1 MDSIDAMTV
10 LVEKVAQRR
19 AQDAMNDVKKHYP
32 DATMKIEVLDGRGIL
47 TFCNGRFV
55 VSKEFVET
63 VKSLSSHH
71 CMMEY
76 RHVLQ
81 GKARLVLIVPRIEAP
96 NTFTRMLELNNWWL
110 FYYQI
115 FYYDEEGEIR
125 KMDRKAWC
133 KMSGRPYEPP
143 ARAPEIA

>member
-71 CMMEY
+71 RMMEY

-133 KMSGRPYEPP
+133 KMSSRPYEPP
-143 ARAPEIA
+143 TRAPEIA

>member
-1 MDSIDAMTV
+1 MDSTV
-10 LVEKVAQRR
+10 AKTALVEKVAQLR
-19 AQDAMNDVKKHYP
+19 AKDAVKEIEKHYP
-32 DATMKIEVLDGRGIL
+32 DVTMRIEVLDGRGVL
-47 TFCNGRFV
+47 TFCDGRFV

-63 VKSLSSHH
+63 AETLSSHH

-81 GKARLVLIVPRIEAP
+81 AKARLVLIVPRIEAS

-125 KMDRKAWC
+125 RMDRKAWC
-133 KMSGRPYEPP
+133 KMSGRPYDPP
-143 ARAPEIA
+143 SRAPEIA

>member
-19 AQDAMNDVKKHYP
+19 AEDAMNDVKKHYP
-32 DATMKIEVLDGRGIL
+32 DATMKIEALDGRGIL

-81 GKARLVLIVPRIEAP
+81 GKARLVLIVPKIEAP

-133 KMSGRPYEPP
+133 SMSGRPYEPP